1 MGRIKDESFFQMVH
15 DYLKIYLPN
24 QMCASGNTVRAYRT
38 ALDQLIGYAASSNG
52 ISISEVTFEL
62 LDGST
67 VNGYLDW
74 LVSEKGCSASTRN
87 HRFACIR
94 SFFRYAAAASPEN
107 IILQAGLDR
116 IPRQKQEKFSGVDYM
131 SEAAVKALLEQPD
144 TKTRRGVRD
153 QFFMIL
159 MYDSAARIQEMLDL
173 RVCDIRLGNTPA
185 ALLKG
190 KGSKIRSVPLMPE
203 TVNHFQNYRKLF
215 HPDGQAHSQQPLF
228 YVEQC
233 GARHPMSDDNVRK
246 FLRRYGASARK
257 TCPEVPENVHP
268 HLWRHSRAMH
278 LYQHGMDLSLI
289 SQWLGHSNLETTLV
303 YAYADTEQKRKAI
316 EKSMGRDVIA
326 GVGLPKYSVS
336 DEEVLK
342 KLYGLK

>member
-1 MGRIKDESFFQMVH
+1 
-15 DYLKIYLPN
+15 
-24 QMCASGNTVRAYRT
+24 
-38 ALDQLIGYAASSNG
+38 
-52 ISISEVTFEL
+52 
-62 LDGST
+62 
-67 VNGYLDW
+67 
-74 LVSEKGCSASTRN
+74 
-87 HRFACIR
+87 
-94 SFFRYAAAASPEN
+94 
-107 IILQAGLDR
+107 
-116 IPRQKQEKFSGVDYM
+116 M
-131 SEAAVKALLEQPD
+131 SETAVKALLEQPD

-173 RVCDIRLGNTPA
+173 RVCDIRLGNTPTA
-185 ALLKG
+185 VLKG

-203 TVNHFQNYRKLF
+203 TINHFRNYMKLF
-215 HPDGQAHSQQPLF
+215 HPDGQMHSQQPLF

-246 FLRRYGASARK
+246 FLRRYGASARRS
-257 TCPEVPENVHP
+257 CPEVPENVHP

-278 LYQHGMDLSLI
+278 LYQHGMALSLI

-303 YAYADTEQKRKAI
+303 YAYADTEQKRRAI

-326 GVGLPKYSVS
+326 GVDLPKYSVS